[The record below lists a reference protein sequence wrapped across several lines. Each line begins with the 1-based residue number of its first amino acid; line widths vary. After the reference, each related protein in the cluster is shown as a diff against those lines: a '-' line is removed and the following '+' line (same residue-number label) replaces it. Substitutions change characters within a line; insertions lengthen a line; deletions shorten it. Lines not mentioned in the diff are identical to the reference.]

1 MPIAKCQMEYRGQ
14 VSGIALSF
22 IRHLAIGIRQS
33 PLQTTDEN

>member
-22 IRHLAIGIRQS
+22 IWHSAFGNEFLS
-33 PLQTTDEN
+33 LQTTDEN